1 MNPSP
6 STQYKRFKLFNQLDL
21 CTDEEG
27 RQISRPTNL
36 YFKLDHINITDMKLL
51 KDTIFILGRVMIP
64 PKMNLEENL
73 YESDEEK
80 EKKRKLVQQLMSQ
93 LGKPFIFKFYGSQLL
108 DQYELYG
115 TDVLA
120 FEILTIGNK
129 SYIISFGKDLSMEY
143 GLNTKIKIH
152 EITECIDPNTNDKT
166 PHELFS
172 QIVMYQLIDKKM
184 QIIFEQSGENDVMLE
199 DITMIRA
206 TEDMSAIALVADKL
220 VIFLMC
226 KGTAMYK
233 CSEDDIEAVLF
244 YGNTGAMITNVVIRN
259 KEEYEV
265 EGVKHKTIWFYYTST
280 EGVFYGTVHSNTC
293 LIEIDTVRNVSG
305 IQRNCM
311 LLDKREIIVA
321 SIVSQSIYV
330 IESGKIKNEYKFQGI
345 ITYLNKFNNY
355 LCVCLTYENMYIL
368 GIFDPKINIFQYY
381 EERDDVIMYLLCNDT
396 KFMYL
401 VKKKEKEE
409 KNDENNENENES
421 EKEEENEEN
430 EEEEKN
436 KESLTQ
442 VIVLTE
448 KKEKDKFEVFYKG
461 KHFDVAVNF
470 ANYLRYTPKQI
481 FTIRLMGADYWY
493 AKKNHE
499 RAIEQYVHTINFL
512 DPNIVIQK
520 YFTDELLDYLIT
532 YLEALRLNE
541 EFTSKLTEE
550 ELNHYT
556 ELLISCYIK
565 QKKITKLEE
574 FVKNANPEEQN
585 QIIETAMEVCK
596 EHQEIET
603 AEIIAQKVGIIEY
616 IIQILLDFKNEFN
629 EALDKIENESKV
641 ESIKLLRKFGTRLLE
656 KANERTTQLA
666 YNLIRDIIDN
676 AEFRKVFDSNM
687 QNYVVIQ
694 EIQALAADENHM
706 NKFTINNE
714 YTSSS
719 KQNNFLSLQTPMESG
734 KVEEKTGREML
745 KNQKQYKELREALE
759 QLKEEGEIEL
769 ETEIVCSPNLFGP
782 LNKYSKVIQ
791 YIKEYPKCLFELGGY
806 DRHTEKLISIVND
819 NPFLIKLLA
828 YFKGVGSLV
837 MQRPK
842 IIPIL
847 EKNWELV
854 RILRKYPNITDVIIG
869 SPDVAQLVCKY
880 PELGKMLNFY
890 PEIAPILQKTPK
902 IAKVIKNNTK
912 LVKLLI
918 ENNSYVDLL
927 KDYPETVVLT
937 KKENEPSITEIISN
951 NLYLK
956 DSKSAVKFEYA
967 KKIKDDFDIK
977 VIRPENMLEIFRAQ
991 ELNMDIRKM
1000 MSTIIYEYDQP
1011 ELFIRNKY
1019 LEYLLDRYY
1028 TLTNGK
1034 DKSIDYDDLT
1044 KETVRKKLLD
1054 FINDKNPLFKDM
1066 DKGNVMMLCQTYQF
1080 REGIVQLSNQGEVS
1094 NELLSLYM
1102 DMAENEQN
1110 KSEHYGKIVE
1120 ICLKTDAEKQKPEKN
1135 RKAEHKKR
1143 PKKDKQQDNEGDE
1156 GDNEF
1161 NEDGNAEENND
1172 GDDAVDDI
1180 VYTTSTPSRT
1190 YWIQTL
1196 CFLINNSKDLFD
1208 TPKGF
1213 EHFQKVLTSMDEKHF
1228 ISPCYLMSLIKQNTL
1243 SKRYR
1248 DSNEYVDIPSHTKIP
1263 YKAVKEYFIKYV
1275 DSRKKSLSEDKAKS
1289 EAAMAK
1295 IEEKQKEILSY
1306 KNQSRERVAPSKCP
1320 RCNQQILVKEHSY
1333 IYFLCGHSFHKECYN
1348 LNQNAEDSDT
1358 EKEID
1363 ISTLSCFVCQKSK
1376 SELEKDI
1383 SDHNQK
1389 DSIHYKELKK
1399 DLNDPKKID
1408 KIELFANY
1416 LSKGVFKEE
1425 SWRLKEH
1432 S

>member
-1 MNPSP
+1 
-6 STQYKRFKLFNQLDL
+6 
-21 CTDEEG
+21 
-27 RQISRPTNL
+27 
-36 YFKLDHINITDMKLL
+36 
-51 KDTIFILGRVMIP
+51 
-64 PKMNLEENL
+64 
-73 YESDEEK
+73 
-80 EKKRKLVQQLMSQ
+80 MSQ
-93 LGKPFIFKFYGSQLL
+93 LGKPFIFKCYGSQLL
-108 DQYELYG
+108 DQYELYR
-115 TDVLA
+115 TDFLA
-120 FEILTIGNK
+120 FEILTIGSK

-143 GLNTKIKIH
+143 GLNTKLKIH
-152 EITECIDPNTNDKT
+152 EITNCIDPNINDDKSK
-166 PHELFS
+166 PNELFS
-172 QIVMYQLIDKKM
+172 QIVMYQQVENKM
-184 QIIFEQSGENDVMLE
+184 QIIFEQSTYKDVMLE

-206 TEDMSAIALVADKL
+206 TEDMSAIALVGDKI
-220 VIFLMC
+220 VVFLMC
-226 KGTAMYK
+226 KGSPIYK

-244 YGNTGAMITNVVIRN
+244 YGSSGAMITNVVIRN

-293 LIEIDTVRNVSG
+293 LIEVDTVRNVSG
-305 IQRNCM
+305 IQKNCM

-330 IESGKIKNEYKFQGI
+330 IESGKIKNEYKFEGI
-345 ITYLNKFNNY
+345 ITYLHKYKEY
-355 LCVCLTYENMYIL
+355 LCVCLTFDNSYFL

-381 EERDDVIMYLLCNDT
+381 EETGDEITYLLSNVE

-401 VKKKEKEE
+401 VKKKEEE
-409 KNDENNENENES
+409 KKDEEDENYQNDKN
-421 EKEEENEEN
+421 EKEK

-442 VIVLTE
+442 VNVLTE
-448 KKEKDKFEVFYKG
+448 KGEKDKFAIFYKG
-461 KHFDVAVNF
+461 KHYDVAINF
-470 ANYLRYTPKQI
+470 AISLRYTPKQI
-481 FTIRLMGADYWY
+481 FTIRLMYADHLYKKEEY
-493 AKKNHE
+493 AK
-499 RAIEQYVHTINFL
+499 AIEQYVHTINFL

-520 YFTDELLDYLIT
+520 YFTDELLDFLIT

-541 EFTSKLTEE
+541 EFKLKLDKDEIE
-550 ELNHYT
+550 HYT

-565 QKKITKLEE
+565 QKKITKLED

-603 AEIIAQKVGIIEY
+603 AEILAQKVGIMEY

-629 EALDKIENESKV
+629 EALDKIESESKV
-641 ESIKLLRKFGTRLLE
+641 ESIKLLRKFGPRLLE
-656 KANERTTQLA
+656 KASERTTQLA

-676 AEFRKVFDSNM
+676 AEFKRLFDSNV

-694 EIQALAADENHM
+694 QIQTVAADEHHM

-806 DRHTEKLISIVND
+806 ERHTEKLLGLVD
-819 NPFLIKLLA
+819 KNPFLIKLLA

-837 MQRPK
+837 MQRPE

-847 EKNWELV
+847 KDNWELV
-854 RILRKYPNITDVIIG
+854 RIIRKYPNITDVIIG
-869 SPDVAQLVCKY
+869 SPGIAPLVCKY

-902 IAKVIKNNTK
+902 IAKLIKNHTK

-918 ENNSYVDLL
+918 EDNSFVEIL
-927 KDYPETVVLT
+927 KQYPETNVL
-937 KKENEPSITEIISN
+937 NEKDQPTIEEIISN
-951 NLYLK
+951 DLYTK
-956 DSKSAVKFEYA
+956 NSRNAFKFEYA
-967 KKIKDDFDIK
+967 KKVKDDFDFK

-1000 MSTIIYEYDQP
+1000 ISTIIYEYDQP
-1011 ELFIRNKY
+1011 ELYIRNKY

-1034 DKSIDYDDLT
+1034 DKSIDYDELT
-1044 KETVRKKLLD
+1044 KEGVRKKLLD

-1110 KSEHYGKIVE
+1110 KSEHYDKIVD
-1120 ICLKTDAEKQKPEKN
+1120 ICMKTDSEKHKPEKN
-1135 RKAEHKKR
+1135 RNAEHKKR
-1143 PKKDKQQDNEGDE
+1143 PKKDKQQDNEIGDD
-1156 GDNEF
+1156 DNEF
-1161 NEDGNAEENND
+1161 NEDGNAEENDDDDND
-1172 GDDAVDDI
+1172 S
-1180 VYTTSTPSRT
+1180 VYELSTPNRI

-1196 CFLINNSKDLFD
+1196 CFLIKNSKDLFN

-1213 EHFQKVLTSMDEKHF
+1213 DNFKKVLTLMDEKHF

-1243 SKRYR
+1243 SNRYR
-1248 DSNEYVDIPSHTKIP
+1248 DSNEHVDFPLHTKIP
-1263 YKAVKEYFIKYV
+1263 YKAVKNYFIDYV
-1275 DSRKKSLSEDKAKS
+1275 QSRKKSLTEDKAKS
-1289 EAAMAK
+1289 EAALVK
-1295 IEEKQKEILSY
+1295 LEEKQKEILSY
-1306 KNQSRERVAPSKCP
+1306 INQGREEKITICP
-1320 RCNQQILVKEHSY
+1320 HCKKQIKVQDHSFM
-1333 IYFLCGHSFHKECYN
+1333 YFLCGHMFHKECCN
-1348 LNQNAEDSDT
+1348 IKQNSDDSDT

-1363 ISTLSCFVCQKSK
+1363 VSALSCAVCQKVK
-1376 SELEKDI
+1376 SDLEKQI
-1383 SDHNQK
+1383 LDHNKK
-1389 DSIHYKELKK
+1389 DSIHYKELKQ
-1399 DLNDPKKID
+1399 DLSDPKNID
-1408 KIELFANY
+1408 KIELLANY
-1416 LSKGVFKEE
+1416 LGRGVFKEE
-1425 SWRLKEH
+1425 SWRIIERDYD
-1432 S
+1432 

>member
-21 CTDEEG
+21 CTDEDG
-27 RQISRPTNL
+27 RQISRPSNL
-36 YFKLDHINITDMKLL
+36 YFKLDHINIIDMKLL

-64 PKMNLEENL
+64 PKM
-73 YESDEEK
+73 EEK
-80 EKKRKLVQQLMSQ
+80 SRFDTEEETEEEKKARQQIMSQ

-120 FEILTIGNK
+120 FEIITIGNR

-143 GLNTKIKIH
+143 GLNTKLKIH
-152 EITECIDPNTNDKT
+152 EITKCIDPNINNEK

-172 QIVMYQLIDKKM
+172 QIVMYQEIEKKM
-184 QIIFEQSGENDVMLE
+184 QIIFEQSTYKDVMLE

-206 TEDMSAIALVADKL
+206 TEDMSAIALVGDKI

-226 KGTAMYK
+226 KGTSMYK

-244 YGNTGAMITNVVIRN
+244 YGSSGAMITNVVIRN
-259 KEEYEV
+259 REEYEV

-293 LIEIDTVRNVSG
+293 LIEVDKVRNVSG
-305 IQRNCM
+305 IQKNCM

-321 SIVSQSIYV
+321 SIVSQSIIV
-330 IESGKIKNEYKFQGI
+330 IESGKIKNEYQFQGI
-345 ITYLNKFNNY
+345 ITYLHKYKNY
-355 LCVCLTYENMYIL
+355 LCVCLTFDNSYFL
-368 GIFDPKINIFQYY
+368 GIFDPTINIFQYY
-381 EERDDVIMYLLCNDT
+381 EETGDEITYLLSNAE

-401 VKKKEKEE
+401 VKKKEE
-409 KNDENNENENES
+409 K
-421 EKEEENEEN
+421 EKEEEEDEDYKNYVNDENDEKEKEEK
-430 EEEEKN
+430 EKN

-442 VIVLTE
+442 VNVLTE
-448 KKEKDKFEVFYKG
+448 KGEKDKFAIFYKG
-461 KHFDVAVNF
+461 KHYEVAINF
-470 ANYLRYTPKQI
+470 AISLRYTPKQI
-481 FTIRLMGADYWY
+481 FTIRLMYADYLY
-493 AKKNHE
+493 IKKE
-499 RAIEQYVHTINFL
+499 YEKAIEQYVHTINFL

-520 YFTDELLDYLIT
+520 YFTDELLDFLIT

-541 EFTSKLTEE
+541 EFKTKLDKDEID
-550 ELNHYT
+550 HYT

-574 FVKNANPEEQN
+574 FVKNANSEEQN

-603 AEIIAQKVGIIEY
+603 AEILAHKVGIMEY

-629 EALDKIENESKV
+629 EALDKIESESKV
-641 ESIKLLRKFGTRLLE
+641 ESIKLLRKFGPRLLE
-656 KANERTTQLA
+656 KASERTTQLA
-666 YNLIRDIIDN
+666 YNIIRDIIDN
-676 AEFRKVFDSNM
+676 AEFKRLFDSNV

-694 EIQALAADENHM
+694 KIQTVAADEQHM

-745 KNQKQYKELREALE
+745 KNQKQYKALHEALE

-782 LNKYSKVIQ
+782 LNKYPKVIQ

-806 DRHTEKLISIVND
+806 ERHTEKLVGFVNK

-837 MQRPK
+837 MQRPE

-847 EKNWELV
+847 KDNWELV
-854 RILRKYPNITDVIIG
+854 RIIRKYPNITDVIIG
-869 SPDVAQLVCKY
+869 SPGIAPLVCKY

-890 PEIAPILQKTPK
+890 PEVAPILQKTPK
-902 IAKVIKNNTK
+902 IAKLIKNHTK

-918 ENNSYVDLL
+918 EDSTFVDIL
-927 KDYPETVVLT
+927 KQYPETNVLNEKDQPTIEDIIT
-937 KKENEPSITEIISN
+937 KD
-951 NLYLK
+951 LYTK
-956 DSKSAVKFEYA
+956 NSRNAFKFEYA
-967 KKIKDDFDIK
+967 KKVKDDFDFK

-1000 MSTIIYEYDQP
+1000 ISTIIYEYDQP
-1011 ELFIRNKY
+1011 ELYIRHQY

-1028 TLTNGK
+1028 TLTTGK
-1034 DKSIDYDDLT
+1034 DKSIDYDELT
-1044 KETVRKKLLD
+1044 KETVRNKLLD

-1080 REGIVQLSNQGEVS
+1080 REGIVQLSNQGEIS

-1110 KSEHYGKIVE
+1110 KSEHYDKIVD
-1120 ICLKTDAEKQKPEKN
+1120 ICMKTDTEKHKPEKN
-1135 RKAEHKKR
+1135 RNAEHKKR
-1143 PKKDKQQDNEGDE
+1143 SKKDNQQDNE

-1161 NEDGNAEENND
+1161 NEDDNVEENYVGDDD
-1172 GDDAVDDI
+1172 GDNNS
-1180 VYTTSTPSRT
+1180 VYELSTPNRI

-1196 CFLINNSKDLFD
+1196 CFLIKNSKDLFN

-1213 EHFQKVLTSMDEKHF
+1213 DNFKKVLTSMDEKHF

-1243 SKRYR
+1243 SEHYR
-1248 DSNEYVDIPSHTKIP
+1248 DSNEHVDIPLHTKIP
-1263 YKAVKEYFIKYV
+1263 YKAVKNYFIEYIQ
-1275 DSRKKSLSEDKAKS
+1275 SRKKSLADDKAKS
-1289 EAAMAK
+1289 EATIAK

-1320 RCNQQILVKEHSY
+1320 RCDKPISVKEHSY

-1348 LNQNAEDSDT
+1348 LNQTPEDSDT

-1363 ISTLSCFVCQKSK
+1363 IRTLSCFVCQKPK
-1376 SELEKDI
+1376 SEKEKEI
-1383 SDHNQK
+1383 SEHNQK

-1399 DLNDPKKID
+1399 DLSDPKNID
-1408 KIELFANY
+1408 KIELLANY
-1416 LSKGVFKEE
+1416 LKKGVFKEE
-1425 SWRLKEH
+1425 SWRIIEH